1 MRLAELLVAFSAVA
15 DLGMGLPVGEAARP
29 AHVAVKLA
37 RGQGMTEPEVAD
49 VFAAALLQH
58 IGCTA
63 YSHEV
68 SLLFADETAV
78 KRTAMATDFTRP
90 REIAL
95 GWIPNLV
102 RRASPGQRLRTLRS
116 AVLHSRRM
124 TEGYQLANGEAA
136 SLVAQ
141 RLGLPDG
148 VSAGLLD
155 VFEWWNGGGGPRHL
169 SGEAIS
175 PVSRLVNVADY
186 AVFFDRL
193 GGPDAAVAA
202 VAQRAGGYLDPGVAA
217 WFVARAPALL
227 TPTAA
232 GDLSDRLLA
241 AEPGPP
247 VTVADDRLDDVLHVF
262 GDAVDL
268 KSPFLHG
275 HSAGVSALA
284 AGAAQRLGL
293 AADQVAVVRR
303 AAIVQDI
310 GRVTV
315 PSTIWE
321 HPGSIGSDAWMQ
333 VRLHAYHSEQ
343 MLNRCAALAP
353 LAPLAGTHHERLDGS
368 GYHRGATAAQLT
380 MPARVL
386 DVADTLHALRSA
398 RPHRAALP
406 LTGRPGCSA
415 ARRAR
420 AASIP
425 MRWPQCS
432 PRRRDRPPCA
442 ATRPAGLTERQ
453 VQVLRLMGRGLSNRA
468 IGAELVISPRTAE
481 HHVQD
486 VYARIG
492 VSSRAA
498 ALFAMEHGL
507 LAEDG

>member
-1 MRLAELLVAFSAVA
+1 M
-15 DLGMGLPVGEAARP
+15 
-29 AHVAVKLA
+29 
-37 RGQGMTEPEVAD
+37 
-49 VFAAALLQH
+49 
-58 IGCTA
+58 
-63 YSHEV
+63 
-68 SLLFADETAV
+68 
-78 KRTAMATDFTRP
+78 
-90 REIAL
+90 
-95 GWIPNLV
+95 
-102 RRASPGQRLRTLRS
+102 
-116 AVLHSRRM
+116 
-124 TEGYQLANGEAA
+124 
-136 SLVAQ
+136 AQ

-321 HPGSIGSDAWMQ
+321 HPGSIGVRRVDAGATTRIPLGADAQ
-333 VRLHAYHSEQ
+333 PVR
-343 MLNRCAALAP
+343 R
-353 LAPLAGTHHERLDGS
+353 AGT
-368 GYHRGATAAQLT
+368 AC
-380 MPARVL
+380 PARG
-386 DVADTLHALRSA
+386 HASR
-398 RPHRAALP
+398 
-406 LTGRPGCSA
+406 A
-415 ARRAR
+415 ARRIGLPPGRDRGPTHDAR
-420 AASIP
+420 AGA
-425 MRWPQCS
+425 
-432 PRRRDRPPCA
+432 RRRRHPARAPLGAPTPGSAPPDRAAGVLRGEARAGRLDPDAVAAVLA
-442 ATRPAGLTERQ
+442 ATEGSAAVRRSRPAGLTERQ